1 MFLEVVIHT
10 DHDFKLE
17 EKYLRRKGSRDLGD
31 WLSFLP
37 EFLSRLNC
45 NMLISF
51 IEKVH
56 KSYILKNEWF
66 QKKTSALPVST
77 FFPVD
82 PEALGCELSIELTKT
97 CLSSSEFCV
106 SFVPEHSQLHQ
117 EVPGPSLFSIF
128 I

>member
-1 MFLEVVIHT
+1 
-10 DHDFKLE
+10 
-17 EKYLRRKGSRDLGD
+17 
-31 WLSFLP
+31 
-37 EFLSRLNC
+37 
-45 NMLISF
+45 MLISF

-56 KSYILKNEWF
+56 KSSILKNEWF

-82 PEALGCELSIELTKT
+82 PEALGCELCLELTK
-97 CLSSSEFCV
+97 LVFEFCA